1 MEIVLLRHQEKEV
14 IAIGLTIDEAP
25 VLVDTL
31 YKELYRTST
40 DWMARLDAIIRL
52 IADPNLTLVYGWMCL
67 VPIPEY
73 TTSFGI

>member
-14 IAIGLTIDEAP
+14 IAIGLTIDEAL

-67 VPIPEY
+67 GPIPEY
-73 TTSFGI
+73 TTSFDI